1 MALTVPCLA
10 SQTVAWMMTGRIF
23 EIAQFSTTKFLEFA
37 WNRAASPKIYAL
49 TWNGMLIVD
58 VEENYN
64 CSEYRIDWNKF
75 GEKGL
80 KSMSAFAIA
89 DKLFVFVTSTEMLIY
104 GTESIGQIPISNPP
118 LRQILAVS
126 QSSQPYPGRFRRF
139 V

>member
-1 MALTVPCLA
+1 
-10 SQTVAWMMTGRIF
+10 
-23 EIAQFSTTKFLEFA
+23 
-37 WNRAASPKIYAL
+37 
-49 TWNGMLIVD
+49 MLIVD

-126 QSSQPYPGRFRRF
+126 QSSQPYPGGSEKAATRDSRFILQIAPVSHFHPPPRSSSTSPTRARRARCSRWSRPE
-139 V
+139 